1 MKIIEM
7 IEIVKLNKNGVR
19 VEEQANPLPFLYFN
33 DDGSLPKGN
42 YDKTNVAGTWVIV
55 DGRCEIGTFAYR
67 RASHR
72 TLVKEEDLRKYLIS
86 ELEKNCVD
94 VDENWELKEL
104 ADRYNELAQLKNN
117 EKKKEILEK
126 LLKRALAEVDKEMD
140 RTGFINDSGDIPDR
154 YFFDSFIDDY
164 LGCFSWVEKELVEN
178 ELVPEV
184 VDFKSYNKKR
194 EEIEKLTDK
203 LLDMVK
209 EQVKIK
215 YKSYSLDGGRRCYY
229 KTKKD
234 LISWCVTTFLPATE
248 DMSLREE
255 YEWFIN
261 EFGDIEVTLEE
272 YALLTRGIDP
282 DELEDYL

>member
-7 IEIVKLNKNGVR
+7 IEIVKLNKNGIR

-33 DDGSLPKGN
+33 DGGSLPKGN
-42 YDKTNVAGTWVIV
+42 YDKTNVAGTWVLV

-72 TLVKEEDLRKYLIS
+72 TLVKEKDLRKYFIS

-104 ADRYNELAQLKNN
+104 AARYNELAQLKNN
-117 EKKKEILEK
+117 EKKKEILER

-140 RTGFINDSGDIPDR
+140 RTGFINDTGDIPDR

-164 LGCFSWVEKELVEN
+164 LGCFSWVENELVAN

-184 VDFKSYNKKR
+184 VDFESYNKKR

-203 LLDMVK
+203 LIDMVK
-209 EQVKIK
+209 EQTKKK
-215 YKSYSLDGGRRCYY
+215 YNCYSLDDGTRCYY
-229 KTKKD
+229 KDKKD
-234 LISWCVTTFLPATE
+234 LIAWCRTFLPAIGDVE
-248 DMSLREE
+248 LQKE
-255 YEWFIN
+255 YKWFIN

>member
-1 MKIIEM
+1 MKIIEI
-7 IEIVKLNKNGVR
+7 IEIVKLNKNGIR

-33 DDGSLPKGN
+33 DGGSLPKGN
-42 YDKTNVAGTWVIV
+42 YDKNNVAGTWVLV

-67 RASHR
+67 RINHR
-72 TLVKEEDLRKYLIS
+72 TLVKENDLRNFFIN
-86 ELEKNCVD
+86 ELKKNCVD

-104 ADRYNELAQLKNN
+104 AARYNELAQLKNN
-117 EKKKEILEK
+117 EKKKEILER

-164 LGCFSWVEKELVEN
+164 LGCFDWVEKELVEN

-184 VDFKSYNKKR
+184 VDFESYNKKR

-203 LLDMVK
+203 LIDMVK

-215 YKSYSLDGGRRCYY
+215 YNCYSLDGGRRCYY

-255 YEWFIN
+255 YEWFID

-272 YALLTRGIDP
+272 YALLTRGIKP
-282 DELEDYL
+282 EELEDYL

>member
-42 YDKTNVAGTWVIV
+42 YDKTNVAGTWVLV

-67 RASHR
+67 RINHR

-104 ADRYNELAQLKNN
+104 AARYNELAQLKNN

-126 LLKRALAEVDKEMD
+126 LLKRALTEVDKEMD
-140 RTGFINDSGDIPDR
+140 RTGFINDTGDIPDR

-164 LGCFSWVEKELVEN
+164 LGCFDWVEN
-178 ELVPEV
+178 ELVANELLPEV
-184 VDFKSYNKKR
+184 VDFESYNKKR

-203 LLDMVK
+203 LIDMVK
-209 EQVKIK
+209 EQTKKK
-215 YKSYSLDGGRRCYY
+215 YNSYSLDDGTRCYY
-229 KTKKD
+229 KDKKD
-234 LISWCVTTFLPATE
+234 LIKWCHTFLPAIGK
-248 DMSLREE
+248 DLKKE
-255 YEWFIN
+255 YKRFVN
-261 EFGDIEVTLEE
+261 FFKDIEISLEE
-272 YALLTRGIDP
+272 YAFLARGIKP
-282 DELEDYL
+282 EELEDYL

>member
-1 MKIIEM
+1 MKIIEI
-7 IEIVKLNKNGVR
+7 IEIVKLNKNGIR

-33 DDGSLPKGN
+33 DNGSLPKGN
-42 YDKTNVAGTWVIV
+42 YDKTNVAGTWVLV

-72 TLVKEEDLRKYLIS
+72 TLVKEKDLRKYFIS

-104 ADRYNELAQLKNN
+104 AARYNELAQLKNN
-117 EKKKEILEK
+117 EKKKEILER

-140 RTGFINDSGDIPDR
+140 RTGFINDTGDIPDR

-164 LGCFSWVEKELVEN
+164 LGCFDWVEN
-178 ELVPEV
+178 ELVANELLPEV
-184 VDFKSYNKKR
+184 VDFETYNKKR

-203 LLDMVK
+203 LIDMVK
-209 EQVKIK
+209 EQTKKK
-215 YKSYSLDGGRRCYY
+215 YNCYSLDDGTRCYY

-234 LISWCVTTFLPATE
+234 LIKWCLTFLPETGK
-248 DMSLREE
+248 DLKKGYRL
-255 YEWFIN
+255 FVN
-261 EFGDIEVTLEE
+261 FFKDIKISLEE
-272 YALLTRGIDP
+272 YALLARDISP

>member
-1 MKIIEM
+1 MKIIEI
-7 IEIVKLNKNGVR
+7 IEIVKLNKNGIR
-19 VEEQANPLPFLYFN
+19 VEEQENPLPFLYFN

-42 YDKTNVAGTWVIV
+42 YDKTNVAGTWVLV

-67 RASHR
+67 RIDHR
-72 TLVKEEDLRKYLIS
+72 TLVKEKDLRNYLI
-86 ELEKNCVD
+86 D
-94 VDENWELKEL
+94 ELKKNYIDVEDWNLEEL

-164 LGCFSWVEKELVEN
+164 LGCFDWVEKELVEN

-184 VDFKSYNKKR
+184 VDFESYNKKR

-209 EQVKIK
+209 EQTKKK
-215 YKSYSLDGGRRCYY
+215 YNSYSLDDGRRCYY
-229 KTKKD
+229 KDKKD
-234 LISWCVTTFLPATE
+234 LIAWCRTFLPAIGDVE
-248 DMSLREE
+248 LQKE
-255 YEWFIN
+255 YKWFIN
-261 EFGDIEVTLEE
+261 EFGDVQVTLEE
-272 YALLTRGIDP
+272 YALLTRGIKP
-282 DELEDYL
+282 EELEDYL

>member
-7 IEIVKLNKNGVR
+7 IEIVKLNKNGIR

-33 DDGSLPKGN
+33 DGGSLPKGN
-42 YDKTNVAGTWVIV
+42 YDKTNVAGTWVLV

-72 TLVKEEDLRKYLIS
+72 TLVKEKDLRKYFIS

-104 ADRYNELAQLKNN
+104 AARYNELAQLKNN
-117 EKKKEILEK
+117 EKKKEILER

-140 RTGFINDSGDIPDR
+140 RTGFINDTGDIPDR

-164 LGCFSWVEKELVEN
+164 LGCFSWVENELVAN

-184 VDFKSYNKKR
+184 VDFESYNKKR

-203 LLDMVK
+203 LIDMVK
-209 EQVKIK
+209 EQTKKK
-215 YKSYSLDGGRRCYY
+215 YNCYSLDDGTRCYY
-229 KTKKD
+229 KDKKD
-234 LISWCVTTFLPATE
+234 LIAWCRTFLPAIGDVE
-248 DMSLREE
+248 LQKE
-255 YEWFIN
+255 YKWFIN

-282 DELEDYL
+282 DELEGYL

>member
-67 RASHR
+67 RINHR
-72 TLVKEEDLRKYLIS
+72 TLVKEKDLRKYFIS

-94 VDENWELKEL
+94 VDKNWELKEL
-104 ADRYNELAQLKNN
+104 AARYNELAQLKNN

-184 VDFKSYNKKR
+184 VDFESYNKKR

-209 EQVKIK
+209 EQVKKK
-215 YKSYSLDGGRRCYY
+215 YNSYSLDGGRRCYY

-234 LISWCVTTFLPATE
+234 LITWCVTTFLPAIG
-248 DMSLREE
+248 DMGLEKE
-255 YEWFIN
+255 YKWFMD